1 MDPEADV
8 GTQMKDKWG
17 SGPRAQGSGRRTVT
31 DTVASATDTVA
42 SATATDTV
50 ASAFRRKVLCF
61 LAAATFAI
69 LLAQAT
75 AAVAGERY
83 ALIVAGASGGQEYER
98 QYAAWSRDLAA
109 VLVDRMKIDR
119 EHLKVLT
126 DTPDPAAASTAA
138 NVRQFV
144 NAVRRGMTRADLLLI
159 VLIGHG
165 TYDGVDA
172 KFNLVGADLESAQW
186 ADLVAGLPGRVVV
199 VNTSS
204 ASFPFIE
211 RLTGERRVVITATD
225 SVAQRF
231 DTVFP
236 GYFIKAFQGD
246 AADIDKNDRISVWEA
261 FTAATGEVRRH
272 YQRRG
277 QLATE
282 RALLD
287 DNGDGIGQDA
297 GGSGEDGSLSSHV
310 YLDEPLPGAQPT
322 DEILLKLL
330 QKRAALEADLDELKV
345 RRTFLRPSEYQS
357 EFERLMVELAR
368 VNQEIRARV
377 KS

>member
-1 MDPEADV
+1 M
-8 GTQMKDKWG
+8 T
-17 SGPRAQGSGRRTVT
+17 GRSKR
-31 DTVASATDTVA
+31 
-42 SATATDTV
+42 V
-50 ASAFRRKVLCF
+50 ASAFRRKIISSLLAF
-61 LAAATFAI
+61 FALAAP
-69 LLAQAT
+69 
-75 AAVAGERY
+75 AAAAERY
-83 ALIVAGASGGQEYER
+83 ALVVSGATGGQEYAT
-98 QYAAWSRDLAA
+98 QYAAWTRDLTA
-109 VLVDRMKIDR
+109 VLLERMKIDR
-119 EHLKVLT
+119 DRLVVLT
-126 DTPDPAAASTAA
+126 ETADPKTSATAA
-138 NVRQFV
+138 NVRQSLA
-144 NAVRRGMTRADLLLI
+144 AVRRVMTRDDLLFI

-186 ADLVAGLPGRVVV
+186 AELVAGLPGRVVI

-211 RLTGERRVVITATD
+211 RLTGERRIVVTATD

-236 GYFIKAFQGD
+236 DYFIKALQGD
-246 AADIDKNDRISVWEA
+246 AADIDKNSRISIWEA
-261 FTAATGEVRRH
+261 FTAAAGEVRRH

-287 DNGDGIGQDA
+287 DNGDGVGRDA
-297 GGSGEDGSLSSHV
+297 GGTSEDGSLASHV

-322 DEILLKLL
+322 DAVLVKLL
-330 QKRAALEADLDELKV
+330 QKRAALEADLDELRL
-345 RRTFLRPSEYQS
+345 RRSFLRPAEYQA
-357 EFERLMVELAR
+357 EFERIVVELAR
-368 VNQEIRARV
+368 VNKEIRERV

>member
-1 MDPEADV
+1 MPNRLIALV
-8 GTQMKDKWG
+8 
-17 SGPRAQGSGRRTVT
+17 VLL
-31 DTVASATDTVA
+31 SAG
-42 SATATDTV
+42 
-50 ASAFRRKVLCF
+50 
-61 LAAATFAI
+61 LAASPLSSMAS
-69 LLAQAT
+69 
-75 AAVAGERY
+75 AGERY
-83 ALIVAGASGGQEYER
+83 ALIVAGASGGDEYAR
-98 QYAAWSRDLAA
+98 QYVAWTRDLST

-119 EHLKVLT
+119 ERLKVLT
-126 DTPDPAAASTAA
+126 DTPDTATASTAA
-138 NVRQFV
+138 NVRQYLT
-144 NAVRRGMTRADLLLI
+144 AVRRAMTRDDLLLI

-186 ADLVAGLPGRVVV
+186 AELVGGLPGRVVV

-211 RLTGERRVVITATD
+211 RLTGDRRVIITATD

-236 GYFIKAFQGD
+236 EFFVKAFQND
-246 AADIDKNDRISVWEA
+246 ATDIDKNERISIWEA
-261 FTAATGEVRRH
+261 FAAATADVRRY

-277 QLATE
+277 QLPTE

-287 DNGDGIGQDA
+287 DNGDGVGRDA
-297 GGSGEDGSLSSHV
+297 GGAGEDGSLASHV
-310 YLDEPLPGAQPT
+310 YLDQQLPGALPT
-322 DEILLKLL
+322 DEVLLKLM
-330 QKRAALEADLDELKV
+330 QKRAALEADFEELKI
-345 RRTFLRPSEYQS
+345 RRSFLKPQEYQS

-368 VNQEIRARV
+368 VNRDIRARV

>member
-1 MDPEADV
+1 VRHA
-8 GTQMKDKWG
+8 
-17 SGPRAQGSGRRTVT
+17 
-31 DTVASATDTVA
+31 
-42 SATATDTV
+42 
-50 ASAFRRKVLCF
+50 
-61 LAAATFAI
+61 LAAAAVIFLVHAP
-69 LLAQAT
+69 
-75 AAVAGERY
+75 AAEAGERY
-83 ALIVAGASGGQEYER
+83 VLIVSGASGGPEYAT
-98 QYAAWSRDLAA
+98 QYSAWTRDLAD
-109 VLVDRMKIDR
+109 VLVERMKIDR
-119 EHLKVLT
+119 THLRVLT
-126 DTPDPAAASTAA
+126 DTSDSSTAA
-138 NVRQFV
+138 TATNVRRHLT
-144 NAVRRGMTRADLLLI
+144 AVRRAMTRDDLLFI

-186 ADLVAGLPGRVVV
+186 AELVAGLPGSVVI

-236 GYFIKAFQGD
+236 DYFIKAFRSD
-246 AADIDKNDRISVWEA
+246 AADIDKNGRISIWEA

-277 QLATE
+277 QLSTE

-287 DNGDGIGQDA
+287 DNGDGVGRDA
-297 GGSGEDGSLSSHV
+297 GGNGEDGSLSSHV
-310 YLDEPLPGAQPT
+310 YLDEPLPGAAPT
-322 DEILLKLL
+322 DEVLLKLL
-330 QKRAALEADLDELKV
+330 QKRAGLESDLDELKV
-345 RRTFLRPSEYQS
+345 RRSFLRPAEYQA

-368 VNQEIRARV
+368 VNKDIRARV

>member
-1 MDPEADV
+1 M
-8 GTQMKDKWG
+8 TN
-17 SGPRAQGSGRRTVT
+17 S
-31 DTVASATDTVA
+31 VASGFRLRA
-42 SATATDTV
+42 SASADRPEPWRRLVSRKAIPVLGVATLV
-50 ASAFRRKVLCF
+50 AVLTSS
-61 LAAATFAI
+61 AAA
-69 LLAQAT
+69 
-75 AAVAGERY
+75 AAAGERY
-83 ALIVAGASGGQEYER
+83 ALIVAGASGGQEYAT
-98 QYAAWSRDLAA
+98 QYTSWTRDLAA
-109 VLVDRMKIDR
+109 VLVERMKIDR
-119 EHLKVLT
+119 ANLKVLT
-126 DTPDPAAASTAA
+126 DTPDPSTASTAA
-138 NVRQFV
+138 NVRQHLGTI
-144 NAVRRGMTRADLLLI
+144 RRAMTRDDLLFI

-186 ADLVAGLPGRVVV
+186 AELVAGLPGRVVV

-236 GYFIKAFQGD
+236 DYFIKALRSD
-246 AADIDKNDRISVWEA
+246 ASDIDKNDRISIWEA

-277 QLATE
+277 QLSTE

-287 DNGDGIGQDA
+287 DNGDGVGRDA
-297 GGSGEDGSLSSHV
+297 GGNGEDGSLSSHV
-310 YLDEPLPGAQPT
+310 YLDAPLPGARPT
-322 DEILLKLL
+322 DEVLLKLL

-345 RRTFLRPSEYQS
+345 RRSFLQPAEYQQ
-357 EFERLMVELAR
+357 EFERLMIELAR
-368 VNQEIRARV
+368 VNQDIRKRV

>member
-1 MDPEADV
+1 
-8 GTQMKDKWG
+8 MKKESG
-17 SGPRAQGSGRRTVT
+17 SGPRAQGSGKCS
-31 DTVASATDTVA
+31 DTVP
-42 SATATDTV
+42 
-50 ASAFRRKVLCF
+50 SAFKRKVLCTV
-61 LAAATFAI
+61 AAT
-69 LLAQAT
+69 LAVLCTQIAT
-75 AAVAGERY
+75 AGAGERY
-83 ALIVAGASGGQEYER
+83 ALIVAGASGGQEYAV
-98 QYAAWSRDLAA
+98 QYAAWTRDLAA
-109 VLVDRMKIDR
+109 VLGERMKIDR

-126 DTPDPAAASTAA
+126 DTPEASAAATAA
-138 NVRQFV
+138 NVRQHLT
-144 NAVRRGMTRADLLLI
+144 AVRRAMTRDDLLFI

-165 TYDGVDA
+165 TFDGVDA

-186 ADLVAGLPGRVVV
+186 AELLAGLPGRVVV

-211 RLTGERRVVITATD
+211 RLIGDRRVVITATD

-236 GYFIKAFQGD
+236 DYFIKAFRSD
-246 AADIDKNDRISVWEA
+246 AADIDKNDRISIWEA
-261 FTAATGEVRRH
+261 FIAATGEVRRH

-287 DNGDGIGQDA
+287 DNGDGVGRDA
-297 GGSGEDGSLSSHV
+297 GGTGDDGSLASHV

-322 DEILLKLL
+322 DEVLLKLL
-330 QKRAALEADLDELKV
+330 QKRAALETDLDELKV
-345 RRTFLRPSEYQS
+345 RRSFLRASEYQS

-368 VNQEIRARV
+368 VNKEIRARV

>member
-1 MDPEADV
+1 MKV
-8 GTQMKDKWG
+8 GL
-17 SGPRAQGSGRRTVT
+17 GSGRRTQGSGKCT
-31 DTVASATDTVA
+31 GTAS
-42 SATATDTV
+42 
-50 ASAFRRKVLCF
+50 SAFKRKALRV
-61 LAAATFAI
+61 AAAT
-69 LLAQAT
+69 LAVLCAQIAT
-75 AAVAGERY
+75 AVAGERY
-83 ALIVAGASGGQEYER
+83 ALIVAGASGGQEYAL
-98 QYAAWSRDLAA
+98 QYAVWTRDLAA
-109 VLVDRMKIDR
+109 VLGERMKIDR
-119 EHLKVLT
+119 EHMKVLT
-126 DTPDPAAASTAA
+126 DTPEAPAAATAA
-138 NVRQFV
+138 NVRQHLT
-144 NAVRRGMTRADLLLI
+144 AVRRAMTRDDLLFI

-165 TYDGVDA
+165 TFDGVDA

-186 ADLVAGLPGRVVV
+186 AELLAGIPGRVVV

-211 RLTGERRVVITATD
+211 RLTGNRRVVITATD

-236 GYFIKAFQGD
+236 DYFIKAFRSD
-246 AADIDKNDRISVWEA
+246 AADIDKNDRISIWEA
-261 FTAATGEVRRH
+261 FIAATGEVRRH

-287 DNGDGIGQDA
+287 DNGDGVGRDA
-297 GGSGEDGSLSSHV
+297 GGTGDDGSLASHV

-322 DEILLKLL
+322 DEVLLKLL
-330 QKRAALEADLDELKV
+330 QKRVALETDLDELKV
-345 RRTFLRPSEYQS
+345 RRSFLRASEYQS

-368 VNQEIRARV
+368 INKEIRSRV